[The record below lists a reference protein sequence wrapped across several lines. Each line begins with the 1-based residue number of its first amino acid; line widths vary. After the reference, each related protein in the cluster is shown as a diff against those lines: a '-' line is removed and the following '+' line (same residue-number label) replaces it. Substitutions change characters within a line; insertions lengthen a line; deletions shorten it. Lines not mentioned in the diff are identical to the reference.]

1 MKNIK
6 KIITIALCMFV
17 IISSAVM
24 VPAEESE
31 FSGIVSKNVEVLGG
45 GDVEVLID
53 IAGNPGITALILEES
68 YDDEVLTLK
77 ENGFTETGLLV
88 GNIQT
93 TLTRNPFRLSWQ
105 HSDATAAN
113 NYQNGSVAKLAFEM
127 KDGFVGTT
135 DINVKV
141 FSAQSFVHDMF
152 VRAPGME
159 SGVISVTR
167 PKLAIKDG
175 EVFANSLNG
184 ETLMIASYNG
194 DAMIN
199 CKVYPNVAADM
210 QLTIADVLNLSGA
223 TKVKAFLWSSLENL
237 APVCNF
243 AEEELNITDIN

>member
-24 VPAEESE
+24 VSAEESE

-53 IAGNPGITALILEES
+53 IAGNPGITALILEVS

-77 ENGFTETGLLV
+77 ENGFTDTGLLV

-141 FSAQSFVHDMF
+141 FSAQSFVDDMF
-152 VRAPGME
+152 VRAPSME

-175 EVFANSLNG
+175 EIFANSLNG
-184 ETLMIASYNG
+184 EALIIATYDESG
-194 DAMIN
+194 MTD
-199 CKVYPNVAADM
+199 CVTYPNSTGNVQIKA
-210 QLTIADVLNLSGA
+210 ADVLDTSGA
-223 TKVKAFLWSSLENL
+223 TEVKAFLWKNLESYT
-237 APVCNF
+237 PVCKC
-243 AEEELNITDIN
+243 EKEEL